1 MFYVMDAINRV
12 LPGDRPNVTVV
23 NKFDEINSGM
33 RCYQRKLKPKENR
46 FTPRPYY
53 CPKYKE
59 SFLKKLEKFE
69 RDPSNEKVLGHKV
82 IKYIENQKLLNKI
95 SEKLGYTNRKWTT
108 STYQEGKYYGQK
120 TDAESLAAV
129 G

>member
-33 RCYQRKLKPKENR
+33 RCYQQLKPKENR

-59 SFLKKLEKFE
+59 SFLKNLKNLREIRQMKRF
-69 RDPSNEKVLGHKV
+69 
-82 IKYIENQKLLNKI
+82 
-95 SEKLGYTNRKWTT
+95 
-108 STYQEGKYYGQK
+108 
-120 TDAESLAAV
+120 
-129 G
+129 